1 MSKCKDCK
9 DSVKN
14 TCFDGKTSAKCIDYY
29 GCVSENSELDK
40 DKCYDFEEIVCE
52 SFNLIDD
59 LFERIDVSG
68 LGCCIDYTVE
78 DESVGLTLKDVFIS
92 FEGILCDHEDRLNKL
107 DEPTSVGCGTTD
119 ECGNPISKCVTF
131 EYAGFGTGD
140 ELIDNSYNTFKKIGG
155 VNYSDLIYKSNR
167 KGKAKVTVEVYSDN
181 SGVLNVGLSKNN
193 FEPNNTPLSR
203 SEMSTGVLTTVFIE
217 DVDKNDMLSIKF
229 QHVSGGATIK
239 AVKMIVELI

>member
-1 MSKCKDCK
+1 MNNCKDCK

-14 TCFDGKTSAKCIDYY
+14 TCFDGKTSAKCVDYY
-29 GCVSENSELDK
+29 GCISENSELDK
-40 DKCYDFEEIVCE
+40 DKCYDLEEVVCE

-78 DESVGLTLKDVFIS
+78 DESVGLTIRDVLIS

-107 DEPTSVGCGTTD
+107 DEPSSVECGTTD

-140 ELIDNSYNTFKKIGG
+140 ELIDNSYNTFKNIGG
-155 VNYSDLIYKSNR
+155 VSYSDLIYKATR

-203 SEMSTGVLTTVFIE
+203 SEMSTGVLTTVFLE

-229 QHVSGGATIK
+229 QNVSGGATIK
-239 AVKMIVELI
+239 TVKMIVELI